1 MPMSAACCLR
11 VLLSKWCVRFGAAC
25 WCRWRVLSEWCARF
39 VVADYSFIMLLSEWC
54 VRFQAGMLARL
65 HGTAS
70 WCRCKWRA
78 HFGAGMLVPLQ
89 GAALKVHAF
98 FSMRMNWCGFLKGC
112 HEVFGVFVS
121 SIKRVACLHFG
132 LLHKPR

>member
-1 MPMSAACCLR
+1 MCALGRHA
-11 VLLSKWCVRFGAAC
+11 GAAGGC
-25 WCRWRVLSEWCARF
+25 SLNGVCALQRAWWCPCRVPLQGAAVRMARALWSEH
-39 VVADYSFIMLLSEWC
+39 ADVIAEYCFIMLLSEWR

-89 GAALKVHAF
+89 GAA
-98 FSMRMNWCGFLKGC
+98 
-112 HEVFGVFVS
+112 
-121 SIKRVACLHFG
+121 
-132 LLHKPR
+132 